1 MYERS
6 LEIRKSVYG
15 EHHPDVATSYNNI
28 GLVYDSQGEYSRALE
43 MYERSLEII
52 KSVYGDN
59 HPKVA
64 ASYNNI
70 GSVYDSQGEYSRAL
84 EMYELSFEIYEAVY
98 GKNSTQALVL
108 KEIIQEIKSAE
119 KNDKR

>member
-1 MYERS
+1 M
-6 LEIRKSVYG
+6 
-15 EHHPDVATSYNNI
+15 
-28 GLVYDSQGEYSRALE
+28 
-43 MYERSLEII
+43 
-52 KSVYGDN
+52 
-59 HPKVA
+59 A